1 MSFDPATGGLNGVT
15 DWGDV
20 QVGDRGLDYFVGFF
34 EVGRALSE
42 SASAS

>member
-1 MSFDPATGGLNGVT
+1 MSFDPATGGLSGVT

-20 QVGDRGLDYFVGFF
+20 QVGDHGLDFVGFF

-42 SASAS
+42 SALAS